1 MQIKFNAMQ
10 FNVNQCNVI
19 ISPTISPIS
28 DCIDIPNIP
37 NHKSVGMYLLVPII
51 SPPFCGKELKKMYG
65 PAVHVLTAG
74 CRSRQIHGGV
84 GKSWTSMDI
93 YICLYIYNKDHI

>member
-1 MQIKFNAMQ
+1 
-10 FNVNQCNVI
+10 
-19 ISPTISPIS
+19 
-28 DCIDIPNIP
+28 
-37 NHKSVGMYLLVPII
+37 VGMYLLVPII